1 MLPTQLK
8 PRSKHRQPQ
17 SLRLSILAL
26 TYLGLSLLAPQVL
39 AATDIVK
46 WEFAS
51 DTTTSTDVNGGAIAS
66 YNGSGTETLSDSWQ
80 FDNWRTDTKKNTYF
94 QFQVDLTGY
103 SGINFAFY
111 GQTSDTNGLTFQVRY
126 STNGGKTFTKI
137 GTDTVLTSSSSLYN
151 IAVEPEANSNSAVYF
166 RLYGYNATDSNVT
179 WNIDNVVISGT
190 AMTCPSIAYVDDS
203 ATTGNDNGFSWKHA
217 FTDLQKALDLLPT
230 NGGSCTSLNKIWVAE
245 GTYNPSKPA
254 ADQTATFQLINGVEI
269 LGGFAGLAGSEGLY
283 LDTDK
288 FYVGN
293 ILTTVRDV
301 SNHVTTLSGDI
312 GTASNSD
319 NSYHVVTVGSGISA
333 TLDGVTITGGNANG
347 TGTNENGGGLYNDG
361 GSPKL
366 VKVTFSSNT
375 ASNDGGG
382 LYNNGCSGLTISGGS
397 FTGNTATND
406 GGGMYNL
413 NCSPTI
419 SNSTNT
425 VTFSNNTA
433 TNGNGGGMYNNGSS
447 PQISRIFFQGNSAP
461 DSDTNGDGDGAGIY
475 NTNSSDPYIHH
486 AIFDS
491 NNASGNGG
499 GIYSNGTGSGI
510 APIISQTTFYN
521 NSATNGGAMY
531 NDNSKWEIHNSILW
545 NNSTEISDTNGS
557 ATTVQYSIVE
567 GGWTGTGNK
576 DADPL
581 FQSDFQLGVGSPAI
595 DAGSDSLV
603 QQLSNNQG
611 SSKDLNRKDRI
622 VSVYGNSS
630 DAVDMGPYETQFPIT
645 FTITCDTPSNCD
657 NSNVPHNDTSFTFQV
672 TFNEGVKGVEANDFI
687 LTVTEGSITI
697 LGDSSNTTISATG
710 TDTVALDALDTPA
723 GYSIVPDNSSNTYN
737 TIYTVTINLDD
748 TSEGK
753 LRLDVVDDDGITN
766 EYDIPLGNTGDN
778 TGDFED
784 GDEYYIDTKPPTITI
799 EQASTQTD
807 PTTNP
812 TINFTVTFSEP
823 VTDFTNTDVNIS
835 GTAQGTLTATITPV
849 DPPNDGTTY
858 NVAVSDMT
866 TSGTVTIDIPANKVT
881 DAVGNDNLA
890 FDIDTPPNTNDN
902 EVTYNNFPVV
912 SSITRD
918 GSTPTNASSVT
929 YTVTFSQ
936 DVTGV
941 DQDDFDIVMTDLTDA
956 TITSVTQGTTSDI
969 YTITVDTGNGNGSLQ
984 LNLADDNSITNG
996 DSVQLESANDL
1007 DGSFDGEIYTID
1019 KTAPTVEITEVT
1031 PDPRETPVDTITI
1044 VFSEEVI
1051 DFTVDDIEL
1060 NASSLSSSGATLNT
1074 SDDITWTLSGLTS
1087 LTSNDGS
1094 YTLTVK
1100 AAGITDNA
1108 GNVVTAD
1115 DTETWTKG
1123 TNTTPT
1129 LVNNTGLTL
1138 DQGTSATI
1146 TNTQLQTTDHEQNAT
1161 ALTYTIGTVPANGTL
1176 KLDGTPLSNGD
1187 TFTQDD
1193 IDNELLTYEHD
1204 NSSNLSDS
1212 FTFTV
1217 SDGAG
1222 GSITDTTFSITI
1234 TATATNTSPS
1244 LDTNGLTLEQGASAT
1259 ITNTQLQTTDNEQ
1272 NATELTYTIG
1282 TVPAN
1287 GTLKLD
1293 GTSLSNGDTFTQDDI
1308 DKELLTYEHNDSSTT
1323 SDSFTFTVTD
1333 GSGGT
1338 IDSTIFDITINPVSN
1353 PTPPNAPTDLT
1364 ATAVSQTQIDLSWI
1378 DNSDDETGFKITR
1391 GGTLIETTAANVK
1404 TYSDTGLTCNTTYTY
1419 QVTAY
1424 NDNGD
1429 STTIEATATTH
1440 ACDEEEEEEENNSSS
1455 GGGTT
1460 PLPSKLSLTIKFAG
1474 KGSGSVQSEPS
1485 GIDCNNT
1492 NDSCSY
1498 AFSAATDVTLTPT
1511 AADGSEFSSWS
1522 GASDC
1527 GDGELGM
1534 TSNISCTVYFQLLP
1548 ATLAVTYEGN
1558 GTVNSSPNGID
1569 CGDTCTNTFDGDTE
1583 VILTAT
1589 PDDGWMLDSWTG
1601 DCNSSGRVTIDSGK
1615 KCHAIF
1621 VEQSEDASQETE
1633 VSLTPPYLTVTKTGE
1648 GTITSEPAAIDC
1660 GEDCTQEYTAP
1671 GTQVTLIATPDNG
1684 WAFDQWQGDCDDNGQ
1699 ITITEQGNQCEAI
1712 FVQTTVPF
1720 VLNVAIT
1727 GQGSVT
1733 SDPTGIDCGDTCR
1746 YDYQSGL
1753 SIALTATPDNA
1764 WEFEGWRGH
1773 CDETGKVVLDG
1784 EFNFKQCRAVFVEAS
1799 IVAEAGLE
1807 SKALALE
1814 ITGNGTVTSQPTGI
1828 DCGNDCL
1835 EDYTNDTEVTLT
1847 PMPDIDWRFEGW
1859 AGDCDSEGYV
1869 FVNSKKSCEAI
1880 FVEANAEPFTLNIA
1894 ITGEGSVTSEPT
1906 GIDCGT
1912 ICSKDYATGL
1922 EVALN
1927 ATPDNGW
1934 EFEGWRGH
1942 CDEAGYV
1949 TLDGE
1954 FNFKQCRAVFVEA
1967 IKIEDSEDSSEETTT
1982 DTSESKPPA
1991 LEVTKIGFGTV
2002 TSQPRGI
2009 DCGNDCFE
2017 DYDNDIEVTLTPT
2030 PENDWRFEGWAGD
2043 CDSNGTVFVDT
2054 EKQCEAIFVDA
2065 NAEPFTLNIAIT
2077 GEGSV
2082 TSEPTGIDCGATCAK
2097 DYATGLE
2104 IALNASPD
2112 NGWEFEGWRGHCDET
2127 GYVTLDG
2134 DFNFKQC
2141 RAVFVE
2147 SSKADALN
2155 SNEESDD
2162 SQTDS
2167 DSSTDDHSETGSDLS
2182 TDGDSETGSD
2192 LSSHDDSGTNSDSST
2207 NDSETDLGSSTN
2219 TSGNSQIGT
2228 SSANFAIENNPNGIT
2243 NSIENVGPNSGDG
2256 NNDGILDSQQN
2267 NVLSLQNANGE
2278 YVTVEEK
2285 NGCTINPNGNN
2296 LEFDCLQADVDN
2308 YYYGVS
2314 EPSEV
2319 PECQEPQ
2326 VTCQIITIQGQPV
2339 VVTSSTLNDGD
2350 ANDSVPNDGKITQPL
2365 APGQSVVQE
2374 TNVSTQSASGNSTAS
2389 GNAISSGNAATS
2401 STTSLIEVFE
2411 NNLQSIDIVIEVG
2424 ETVNLTIGGIDGIFF
2439 IKEMPDSALVAADEA
2454 AFVSS
2459 NGELTLTGLAVGDTQ
2474 MILSDQL
2481 SSQEVTLYITVL
2493 PPVTLEEQITASKD
2507 IGLKT
2512 RLTTLKIDQIITLI
2526 IADGQGMLSII
2537 EPPDDELISLSDW
2550 VAYGDGTAEVTLKG
2564 IQAGSTQLVVK
2575 DSATPPQQ
2583 TALNILVIGK
2593 PAIGSQAITEPG
2605 PAVNELETPTTGSA
2619 LPSNAETE
2627 TITAGTLIAVTETE
2641 PTTQIEI
2648 SLDDS
2653 PCEPINSLGIDAV
2666 GNPVDSSN
2674 ACFVN
2679 RISLNGVLQANT
2691 RQLTRREAKI
2701 LRVSTRI
2708 QVASEHVAQPA
2719 EILLLGVYSPSKNKP
2734 TFYTRDN
2741 QTWFVWDEQISSL
2754 ITAQEHPVLPEIVD
2768 VFIFEGDLSI
2778 LPGEFT
2784 VYVGYRLLEDGAII
2798 YNGFEP
2804 IHFFVD
2810 NQ

>member
-8 PRSKHRQPQ
+8 PRSKHRQPL
-17 SLRLSILAL
+17 SLRQSILAL
-26 TYLGLSLLAPQVL
+26 TLLGLSLLSPQVL
-39 AATDIVK
+39 AIDIVK

-51 DTTTSTDVNGGAIAS
+51 DTTTSTDVNGGANAS
-66 YNGSGTETLSDSWQ
+66 YNGSGTGGVTSGAWQ
-80 FDNWRTDTKKNTYF
+80 FNSWPTDTTKTPYF
-94 QFQVDLTGY
+94 QFQVDLTCY
-103 SGINFAFY
+103 SRIEFTFDGQSSDNNGI
-111 GQTSDTNGLTFQVRY
+111 STFEIHY
-126 STNGGKTFTKI
+126 STDGTNFTLFSSAKTVKPNGNWKTYKFDLGRKTE
-137 GTDTVLTSSSSLYN
+137 LYN
-151 IAVEPEANSNSAVYF
+151 HNPVYF
-166 RLYGYNATDSNVT
+166 RLYGYSAGDATGT
-179 WNIDNVVISGT
+179 WAIDNLTIKG
-190 AMTCPSIAYVDDS
+190 IAALYVDDT
-203 ATTGNDNGFSWKHA
+203 ATGSNTGFNWNDA
-217 FTDLQKALDLLPT
+217 YTDLQSALNYSD
-230 NGGSCTSLNKIWVAE
+230 SCPIDQIWVAQ
-245 GTYNPSKPA
+245 GTYKPTTSSTDRA
-254 ADQTATFQLINGVEI
+254 ATFTLENNIAI
-269 LGGFAGLAGSEGLY
+269 YGGFQPKTNWSEEIEPKDTRAGGA
-283 LDTDK
+283 T
-288 FYVGN
+288 
-293 ILTTVRDV
+293 I
-301 SNHVTTLSGDI
+301 LSGDI
-312 GTASNSD
+312 GTD
-319 NSYHVVTVGSGISA
+319 NSYHVVTSSGTDNTAI
-333 TLDGVTITGGNANG
+333 LDRVTIQDGNADG
-347 TGTNENGGGLYNDG
+347 TGANENNGGGLYNDN

-366 VKVTFSSNT
+366 TNVTFSSNT
-375 ASNDGGG
+375 ASNNGGG
-382 LYNNGCSGLTISGGS
+382 LYNNDGSPSLTNVTFGGS
-397 FTGNTATND
+397 DTTKNTA
-406 GGGMYNL
+406 
-413 NCSPTI
+413 I
-419 SNSTNT
+419 
-425 VTFSNNTA
+425 
-433 TNGNGGGMYNNGSS
+433 NGGGMYNNGGNPTLTRVTFKSNTATNGGGIYNDNSS
-447 PQISRIFFQGNSAP
+447 PKVSYAFIQGNSA
-461 DSDTNGDGDGAGIY
+461 TNGAGIY
-475 NTNSSDPYIHH
+475 NVSGSNPYIHH
-486 AIFDS
+486 VIF
-491 NNASGNGG
+491 SGNKATTNGG
-499 GIYSNGTGSGI
+499 GMYSDGTTSTI
-510 APIISQTTFYN
+510 TQTTFSG
-521 NSATNGGAMY
+521 NSATAGGAMY
-531 NDNSKWEIHNSILW
+531 NVNNSAWTVNNSIFW
-545 NNSTEISDTNGS
+545 QNSTEIVNDGTST
-557 ATTVQYSIVE
+557 TTVNNSLDGNLDPNFLTSINHTDAPTTA
-567 GGWTGTGNK
+567 GDFHLGTGSLALDTGEN
-576 DADPL
+576 DYT
-581 FQSDFQLGVGSPAI
+581 V
-595 DAGSDSLV
+595 DS
-603 QQLSNNQG
+603 SG
-611 SSKDLNRKDRI
+611 TSIGTDLDQKERFVK
-622 VSVYGNSS
+622 VSTTSGN
-630 DAVDMGPYETQFPIT
+630 DDVDMGPYETQFPAT
-645 FTITCDTPSNCD
+645 LTITCKTPNSCD
-657 NSNVPHNDTSFTFQV
+657 NSDAPHNDTSFTFQL
-672 TFNEGVKGVEANDFI
+672 TFNEGVKGVEANDFKLTFI
-687 LTVTEGSITI
+687 ETVTGGSITI
-697 LGDSSNTTISATG
+697 LGDTSHTTISAG
-710 TDTVALDALDTPA
+710 TDTIALDALDTTS
-723 GYSIVPDNSSNTYN
+723 YSIVPDNSSNTYN

-766 EYDIPLGNTGDN
+766 EYDIPLGNTGN
-778 TGDFED
+778 NNGDFED
-784 GDEYYIDTKPPTITI
+784 GDEYYIDTKPPTVTI
-799 EQASTQTD
+799 IQENDTSGVNDEEALAT
-807 PTTNP
+807 P
-812 TINFTVTFSEP
+812 IKFTVTFSEA
-823 VTDFTNTDVNIS
+823 VTGFTDTDVDITS
-835 GTAQGTLTATITPV
+835 TTSGTLTATVTEIA
-849 DPPNDGTTY
+849 PNNGTTY
-858 NVAVSDMT
+858 EVEVSGMT
-866 TSGTVTIDIPANKVT
+866 TSGTVTIDIPADVAT
-881 DAVGNDNLA
+881 DAAGNDNQE
-890 FDIDTPPNTNDN
+890 FDTTTVPATNDN
-902 EVTYNNFPVV
+902 EVIYNNFPVV
-912 SSITRD
+912 ESIARD
-918 GSTPTNASSVT
+918 DATPTNASSVN

-936 DVTGV
+936 TVTGV
-941 DQDDFDIVMTDLTDA
+941 DKTDFNLVVTGLTGA
-956 TITSVTQGTTSDI
+956 NISSVTQGATSDI
-969 YTITVDTGNGNGSLQ
+969 YTITVDTGNGDGTLQ
-984 LNLADDNSITNG
+984 LNLVDDNSITNG
-996 DSVQLESANDL
+996 DGVMLQKSISDL
-1007 DGSFDGEIYTID
+1007 DGSFDGEIYTIE

-1060 NASSLSSSGATLNT
+1060 NASSLSSSGTTLNT

-1108 GNVVTAD
+1108 GNAVTAD
-1115 DTETWTKG
+1115 DSDTWTKG
-1123 TNTTPT
+1123 TNTNPT

-1138 DQGTSATI
+1138 DQSSSA
-1146 TNTQLQTTDHEQNAT
+1146 
-1161 ALTYTIGTVPANGTL
+1161 
-1176 KLDGTPLSNGD
+1176 K
-1187 TFTQDD
+1187 
-1193 IDNELLTYEHD
+1193 
-1204 NSSNLSDS
+1204 
-1212 FTFTV
+1212 
-1217 SDGAG
+1217 
-1222 GSITDTTFSITI
+1222 
-1234 TATATNTSPS
+1234 
-1244 LDTNGLTLEQGASAT
+1244 

-1272 NATELTYTIG
+1272 SITALTYTIG
-1282 TVPAN
+1282 TVPTN

-1293 GTSLSNGDTFTQDDI
+1293 GTALDTTTNNTFTQSDI
-1308 DKELLTYEHNDSSTT
+1308 DNKLLTYEHDDSSTT
-1323 SDSFTFTVTD
+1323 SDSFTFTVID

-1353 PTPPNAPTDLT
+1353 PTPPNSPTDLT
-1364 ATAVSQTQIDLSWI
+1364 ATAVSQTQIDLSWV
-1378 DNSDDETGFKITR
+1378 DNSDDETGFKIQR
-1391 GGTLIETTAANVK
+1391 ESTLIETTAADVES
-1404 TYSDTGLTCNTTYTY
+1404 YSDTGLTCNTTYTY

-1424 NDNGD
+1424 NDNGE
-1429 STTIEATATTH
+1429 STTIEDSATTF
-1440 ACDEEEEEEENNSSS
+1440 ACDDEEDDEEDDNDEEDDEEEEDNSSSS

-1474 KGSGSVQSEPS
+1474 KGSGSVKSEPS

-1492 NDSCSY
+1492 DDSCSY

-1699 ITITEQGNQCEAI
+1699 ITITAQGNQCEAI

-1828 DCGNDCL
+1828 NCGNDCT
-1835 EDYTNDTEVTLT
+1835 EDYINDTQVTLT
-1847 PMPDIDWRFEGW
+1847 PTPETDWRFEGW

-2127 GYVTLDG
+2127 GHVTLDG

-2512 RLTTLKIDQIITLI
+2512 RLTTLKIGQIVTLM

-2537 EPPDDELISLSDW
+2537 ESPDEALISLSDW

-2583 TALNILVIGK
+2583 TALNILVIGN

-2605 PAVNELETPTTGSA
+2605 SAVNDLETPTTGSTTA

-2627 TITAGTLIAVTETE
+2627 STTAATETG

-2648 SLDDS
+2648 SLDAS
-2653 PCEPINSLGIDAV
+2653 PCEQLNSLGIDAV